1 MSRAAKF
8 DVAISATDFD
18 ALAAVELKRRLE
30 PRLSKVYVRPASAAT
45 NKTAALTNR
54 NAFLKDARVVVVL
67 HQRLWGTLG
76 TEDDAKAIRE
86 RIAAKG
92 KTSVHVVPID
102 NATVPSWLRG
112 SSKHPSSP
120 LDSTA
125 VIEQI
130 VAAVAKAGGKPA
142 PESDALLAR
151 RRAED
156 EKRATARASF
166 LASQRAMS
174 MITREFDALSLAVTK
189 SCTEPGLLPEGVVPA
204 VKRTPD
210 RYTLQVGAVGLSFSW
225 IRGRS
230 NSIADGQLLVI
241 EWAGHLADS
250 APPPDAER
258 PLTPP
263 HGTAVAAKPTFEH
276 VLEAHAT
283 APDDWRWRRADL
295 DLCSYTT
302 SDLAGQCA
310 ASVLKRL
317 ESSPSN

>member
-1 MSRAAKF
+1 MRTAKF

-30 PRLSKVYVRPASAAT
+30 PRLSKIYVRPASASK
-45 NKTAALTNR
+45 NKAAALTNR
-54 NAFLKDARVVVVL
+54 NAYLKDARVVVVL

-76 TEDDAKAIRE
+76 TEEDAKAIRQ
-86 RIAAKG
+86 RINGKG
-92 KTSVHVVPID
+92 KSTVHVVPID
-102 NATVPSWLRG
+102 NAPVPSWLKG
-112 SSKHPSSP
+112 SSKTPSSP
-120 LDSTA
+120 LNSAA

-130 VAAVAKAGGKPA
+130 VAAVTKAGGKA
-142 PESDALLAR
+142 SPESDALLAR
-151 RRAED
+151 RRAEE

-174 MITREFDALSLAVTK
+174 MITRELEALSVAVTK
-189 SCTEPGLLPEGVVPA
+189 SCTEPGRLPDGVVPA

-210 RYTLQVGAVGLSFSW
+210 RYTLQVGPVGLSFSW

-241 EWAGHLADS
+241 EWAGQLGDS
-250 APPPDAER
+250 APAADAER
-258 PLTPP
+258 PMTPP
-263 HGTAVAAKPTFEH
+263 HGTPVAAKPTFEH

-283 APDDWRWRRADL
+283 APDDWRWKRTDL

-310 ASVLKRL
+310 ASVLRRL
-317 ESSPSN
+317 ESVSN

>member
-1 MSRAAKF
+1 MTRAAKY

-30 PRLSKVYVRPASAAT
+30 PRLSKIYVRAGTSSKAKAT
-45 NKTAALTNR
+45 ALTNK

-67 HQRLWGTLG
+67 HQRLWGALG
-76 TEDDAKAIRE
+76 TEEDAKAIRQ
-86 RIAAKG
+86 RITSAG
-92 KTSVHVVPID
+92 KTTVLVVPID
-102 NATVPSWLRG
+102 NSPVPSWLKG

-120 LDSTA
+120 LNSDA

-142 PESDALLAR
+142 PETDALAAR
-151 RRAED
+151 RRAEE
-156 EKRATARASF
+156 EKRATARAAF

-174 MITREFDALSLAVTK
+174 MITRELDALSLAVTK
-189 SCTEPGLLPEGVVPA
+189 SCSEPGLLPDGVVPA

-210 RYTLQVGAVGLSFSW
+210 RYTLQVGPVGLSFSW

-241 EWAGHLADS
+241 EWAGQLGDNGAEAAAS
-250 APPPDAER
+250 APAAVPTVAP
-258 PLTPP
+258 
-263 HGTAVAAKPTFEH
+263 VAAKPTYER

-295 DLCSYTT
+295 DLCCYTT
-302 SDLAGQCA
+302 SDLAGQCV
-310 ASVLKRL
+310 ASVLRRL
-317 ESSPSN
+317 EAASN